1 MATNVTA
8 KTPLLTPLEERM
20 RNAAAKLQPDEEG
33 RGKLTRRL
41 GEIMLDMER
50 MNNEMKGLRTE
61 VRRDIRARE
70 KYFREEEKLLKKD
83 SKNTGILASRL
94 VNLGNI
100 VAGLAVANGIRL
112 LGEGD
117 ISGGLSD
124 IGVGAGIGLV
134 NNADTLLPLVTTGVV
149 NWMMARKLIPRGGVP
164 TGNVAGNAKNL
175 RWLRNPKLIATAASI
190 LAIPTIMSMI
200 G

>member
-1 MATNVTA
+1 
-8 KTPLLTPLEERM
+8 
-20 RNAAAKLQPDEEG
+20 
-33 RGKLTRRL
+33 
-41 GEIMLDMER
+41 

-100 VAGLAVANGIRL
+100 VAGLALANGIRL

-124 IGVGAGIGLV
+124 IGVGTGIGLV
-134 NNADTLLPLVTTGVV
+134 N
-149 NWMMARKLIPRGGVP
+149 
-164 TGNVAGNAKNL
+164 
-175 RWLRNPKLIATAASI
+175 
-190 LAIPTIMSMI
+190 
-200 G
+200 